1 MKIKRQLPLSRFS
14 PGRWVVI
21 GQNLIWCEI
30 EWIPEPLGSFSEYGL
45 EKVVPRRVGSSLPVW
60 TRWSGFQR
68 WVLLPISRDEV
79 TIKKLS
85 VLGIRHKFVSC
96 GLRVLAAGTKTSC
109 KGSTT
114 YLPSLASD
122 PDVPFCGMSVALCA
136 IGFPVRKERAPRT

>member
-1 MKIKRQLPLSRFS
+1 M
-14 PGRWVVI
+14 I
-21 GQNLIWCEI
+21 GQNSIWCEI
-30 EWIPEPLGSFSEYGL
+30 EWIPEPLGSFSEIWSSKGRTAKSGVKSSGL
-45 EKVVPRRVGSSLPVW
+45 DQMVGIPEVGIA
-60 TRWSGFQR
+60 THF
-68 WVLLPISRDEV
+68 RDEV

-96 GLRVLAAGTKTSC
+96 GLRVLAAATKTSC

-122 PDVPFCGMSVALCA
+122 PDGPFCGMSVALCA